1 MQVRCD
7 RGESI
12 ETARVHV
19 KARDGGE
26 RAMQLISLPKQ
37 GEPQKDKLWDKS
49 QK

>member
-1 MQVRCD
+1 MQLRCD
-7 RGESI
+7 RRESI